1 VANNGNAATPDPV
14 VVTDAVDSD
23 LSGVT
28 ASFSLNGGADQ
39 NCDVVGNDVSC
50 DLGILQPND
59 CAAIT
64 ISGTA
69 PTDICPEIVNQAFIG
84 ELGSEIV
91 TTTIDCPPPG
101 IDLVKDGDDMAH
113 VGDTVTYTFDVSL
126 TPDSLPLTNVTLTD
140 PICDPGTISAPSGD
154 DGNAILEQGE
164 TWSYTCTHVVTES
177 DPDPLPNTAHVSGW
191 FGETEVTDEDSHEVD
206 ILHPAI
212 EIVKRARPTS
222 GSPGEKV
229 TYHYTITNIGD
240 VVLLNI
246 SVDDDVI
253 GHICDIAELQPD
265 ESTECTK
272 DFTLPDDG
280 TIKITNVGTA
290 EGEDPLGE
298 TVKDDDTETV
308 DVILGQTITKTPPGP
323 IAFTGTSSVIPLGAL
338 LLVFVTAG
346 SALLWVGRRRG
357 RQASTE

>member
-1 VANNGNAATPDPV
+1 
-14 VVTDAVDSD
+14 
-23 LSGVT
+23 
-28 ASFSLNGGADQ
+28 
-39 NCDVVGNDVSC
+39 
-50 DLGILQPND
+50 
-59 CAAIT
+59 
-64 ISGTA
+64 
-69 PTDICPEIVNQAFIG
+69 
-84 ELGSEIV
+84 
-91 TTTIDCPPPG
+91 
-101 IDLVKDGDDMAH
+101 M
-113 VGDTVTYTFDVSL
+113 
-126 TPDSLPLTNVTLTD
+126 
-140 PICDPGTISAPSGD
+140 
-154 DGNAILEQGE
+154 
-164 TWSYTCTHVVTES
+164 
-177 DPDPLPNTAHVSGW
+177 
-191 FGETEVTDEDSHEVD
+191 
-206 ILHPAI
+206 
-212 EIVKRARPTS
+212 KRARPTS